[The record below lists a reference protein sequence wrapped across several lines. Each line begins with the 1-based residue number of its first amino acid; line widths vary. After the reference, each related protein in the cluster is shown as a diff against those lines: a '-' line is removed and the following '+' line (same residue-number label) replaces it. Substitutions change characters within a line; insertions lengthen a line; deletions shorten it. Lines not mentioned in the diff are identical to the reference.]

1 MGFDDRRGRC
11 TIVLAM
17 QIAALREGLSRK
29 VLLVMP
35 GLSTVLAAASVTFF
49 HAAPAVWR
57 TDMVE
62 CVTAGVLV
70 AMSTFSFFAI
80 CKATS
85 TQA

>member
-1 MGFDDRRGRC
+1 MRN
-11 TIVLAM
+11 
-17 QIAALREGLSRK
+17 AALREGLSRK

-49 HAAPAVWR
+49 HTAPAIWR
-57 TDMVE
+57 TDLVE
-62 CVTAGVLV
+62 AITAGVLV

-85 TQA
+85 PEA